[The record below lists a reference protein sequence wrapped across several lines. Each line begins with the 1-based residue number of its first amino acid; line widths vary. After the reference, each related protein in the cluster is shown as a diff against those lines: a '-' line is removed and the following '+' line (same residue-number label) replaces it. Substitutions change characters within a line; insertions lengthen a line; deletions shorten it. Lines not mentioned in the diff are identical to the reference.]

1 MRLGTGC
8 ASEDIR
14 ELFDER
20 VRLRQGDLADL
31 VSTKPQIFPQ
41 GDGSGNQQ
49 LKSRCAEWA
58 FIDRSYVNPVLN
70 LTG

>member
-20 VRLRQGDLADL
+20 VRLRQGDLAEL
-31 VSTKPQIFPQ
+31 VSTKPQIFPKAS
-41 GDGSGNQQ
+41 DSGNQQ
-49 LKSRCAEWA
+49 LKSRCAEGA
-58 FIDRSYVNPVLN
+58 LIDRSYVNPVLN
-70 LTG
+70 LAG